1 MRMVRTTDLL
11 RDEVAT
17 FHRELAEILKRRA
30 AEEIPPR
37 VRLLVEYLAEYE
49 VKRAE
54 AIDRFLAESSH
65 DPEEDAWIPLPDSPP
80 ALDPLLSADQTFRDF
95 DRLVGALLASR
106 RSLID
111 YLASCACC
119 CRDDS
124 SRATFL
130 SLRGQEERGMRRFV
144 RQIQGL
150 SDL

>member
-1 MRMVRTTDLL
+1 MRLARTTDLL
-11 RDEVAT
+11 RDAVAT

-30 AEEIPPR
+30 TEEIPPR

-54 AIDRFLAESSH
+54 AIDRFVAGEESLSEG
-65 DPEEDAWIPLPDSPP
+65 DSWVSPPDAPP
-80 ALDPLLSADQTFRDF
+80 ALDPLLSDDQTFRDF

-106 RSLID
+106 RTLID
-111 YLASCACC
+111 YLASCASS